1 MECFYYRQLSFNQ
14 ARQMQIQ
21 AVEDLQSGTGQ
32 EQLIFCQ
39 HPPTITLG
47 KRVPLNDVSEQL
59 TDWRE
64 RGIEVIQTDRGGEMT
79 YHGPGQLV
87 VYPVIDLR
95 RYGLGVRN
103 FVELVLGV
111 IANELDLPGVEL
123 DCKQVGLWTS
133 PGRKKI
139 SSVGLHL
146 GCDIEIFD
154 EFPVCG
160 MDDAKVT
167 SLHLERGVHDISV
180 KRFSTSLAKSLR
192 DAFEERRVAAP
203 KVANL
208 T

>member
-1 MECFYYRQLSFNQ
+1 
-14 ARQMQIQ
+14 MQIQ
-21 AVEDLQSGTGQ
+21 AVEDLQEGTGQ

-39 HPPTITLG
+39 HPATITLG
-47 KRVPLNDVSEQL
+47 KRVPLNDVSDQL

-95 RYGLGVRN
+95 RYGLGVRS
-103 FVELVLGV
+103 FVQLVLCV
-111 IANELDLPGVEL
+111 IAKELDLPGVEL
-123 DCKQVGLWTS
+123 DGKQVGLWTT
-133 PGRKKI
+133 PARKKI
-139 SSVGLHL
+139 SSVGLRMHSGVTNHGFSVNL
-146 GCDIEIFD
+146 GCDIDIFE

-160 MDDAKVT
+160 MPDAKVT

-180 KRFSTSLAKSLR
+180 KRFSVSLAKSLR
-192 DAFEERRVAAP
+192 NAFESRRVSAP